1 MGVFFR
7 FVNIVLVCRYFHNC
21 ICHVATINSG
31 NPIPIPNKIDQNTV
45 KPLHRR
51 YMRPYKEGCSSNS
64 FDSDQSPK
72 FSGVVCCHAFA
83 ASVTEELHLQLE
95 NIRYKIYR
103 CFFQR
108 DSKVFASIFA
118 LPTGPGHGSSE
129 YNTIRLTGVTVRNF
143 DLFLSTLYPA
153 LVYIRTY

>member
-31 NPIPIPNKIDQNTV
+31 NPTPIPNKIDQNTV

-72 FSGVVCCHAFA
+72 FSGV
-83 ASVTEELHLQLE
+83 
-95 NIRYKIYR
+95 IYR